1 MRFHLFVAYLDWL
14 FALTTIMSPQLH
26 QLALLEMTESHVI
39 ERSWQRT
46 WAIAVRVGMLIRVL
60 YQCPDTRAIENKTR
74 AKLHANAEGYRC
86 LQSRGNVR
94 PQAPTVACCAR
105 AQSFFL

>member
-39 ERSWQRT
+39 ERS
-46 WAIAVRVGMLIRVL
+46 
-60 YQCPDTRAIENKTR
+60 
-74 AKLHANAEGYRC
+74 
-86 LQSRGNVR
+86 
-94 PQAPTVACCAR
+94 
-105 AQSFFL
+105 